1 MENQITKQEPGIKG
15 LMANEIVKSKFAEIL
30 GKNAPAFISSVVT
43 LSTTTKLQECEP
55 RSILASAIAAASLNL
70 QVTPTLGFA
79 AIIPYGKQAQFQ
91 IMSKGLIQL
100 ALRTG
105 QFRTINVTE
114 IYEGEMQ
121 NENRLTG
128 EFDFTGKKL
137 SNNVVG
143 YAAYFELMNGFSKA
157 LYMSTEQIKAHGKK
171 FSKTYDFAGA
181 SWKQNFEAMARKTVL
196 KLLLSRYAP
205 LSVEMQSAIQQDQA
219 EIQVNDEM
227 EMIDFS
233 YVDGTGAD
241 TDNAMPDKADISKE
255 VKANRR
261 TQAPKDDAID
271 VPLDLQ

>member
-1 MENQITKQEPGIKG
+1 VN
-15 LMANEIVKSKFAEIL
+15 L
-30 GKNAPAFISSVVT
+30 ISP
-43 LSTTTKLQECEP
+43 E
-55 RSILASAIAAASLNL
+55 
-70 QVTPTLGFA
+70 
-79 AIIPYGKQAQFQ
+79 
-91 IMSKGLIQL
+91 
-100 ALRTG
+100 
-105 QFRTINVTE
+105 
-114 IYEGEMQ
+114 
-121 NENRLTG
+121 
-128 EFDFTGKKL
+128 KL